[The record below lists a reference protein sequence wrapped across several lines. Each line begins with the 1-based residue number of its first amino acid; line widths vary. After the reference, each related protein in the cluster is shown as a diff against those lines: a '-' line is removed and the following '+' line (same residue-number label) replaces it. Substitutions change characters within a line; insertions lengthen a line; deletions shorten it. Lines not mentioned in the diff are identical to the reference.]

1 MELPLALPR
10 PLTLATLFAVGAVV
24 GTLTD
29 QIHLLGGVIA
39 YPAGGLFG
47 QPFWVPLQYGFAAIA
62 MSLPARFI
70 VRDAPGAAR
79 DLAAPTVWFVGA
91 YVASALFQQ
100 WPVALAAAMLFT
112 FAARAGRARM
122 VWLFALS
129 CAVGGVAWEI
139 ALVWRG
145 HFLYLAPHA
154 AFGVPW
160 WLFGLYLHAALLLRQ
175 VARLL

>member
-1 MELPLALPR
+1 MEFPLALPR
-10 PLTLATLFAVGAVV
+10 PLPVLTLFAAGALV

-62 MSLPARFI
+62 MSLPARLI
-70 VRDAPGAAR
+70 VRDTPGTGR
-79 DLAAPTVWFVGA
+79 DLAAPVLWFVAA

-100 WPVALAAAMLFT
+100 WPISLTAAMLAT
-112 FAARAGRARM
+112 FAVRAGSAR
-122 VWLFALS
+122 VALFALS

-139 ALVWRG
+139 TLVWRG

-154 AFGVPW
+154 WFGVPW
-160 WLFGLYLHAALLLRQ
+160 WLSGLYLHAALLLRQ